1 MAVTLATMRNRILN
15 DSERDSSTFSTYVDQ
30 KIVAAIKFYERKGR
44 LWFLESNSTSLTLAA
59 AASTTTLPTNFSK
72 LTRVRVLR
80 GGVYISDPDGLEM
93 LSYDELK
100 RRSKDTNITDAPY
113 YCALY
118 GRSTL
123 KFYPTA
129 DQEYTLDVD
138 YILKDTSYPS
148 GDADTSVWMDNES
161 EDMIYYKASAG
172 FWGDVLHDEVK
183 RQEFETLAGRE
194 WNELIKANNN
204 REYNYWIA

>member
-1 MAVTLATMRNRILN
+1 MAVTLLTMRNRILN

-44 LWFLESNSTSLTLAA
+44 FWFLESNSTSLTLASSA
-59 AASTTTLPTNFSK
+59 TTTTLPSNFSK
-72 LTRVRVLR
+72 LIRVRVLQD
-80 GGVYISDPDGLEM
+80 GVYISDPVGLEM
-93 LSYDELK
+93 VSYDELK
-100 RRSKDTNITDAPY
+100 RRAVDTNLSRAPF
-113 YCALY
+113 YCAIY
-118 GRSTL
+118 GRNTL
-123 KFYPTA
+123 KFYPKA

-138 YILKDTSYPS
+138 YILKDASYPS

-161 EDMIYYKASAG
+161 EDLIYYKASAG
-172 FWGDVLHDEVK
+172 FWGDVLHDETK

-204 REYNYWIA
+204 REYNYWVA